1 VYVASVALA
10 VLVTA
15 AFATLL
21 VAVAGLRR
29 ESTQARHAEQVIST
43 ANQLETLVLDLETG
57 QRGYAITRDPAFL
70 QPMLSAER
78 VYPGVADRLLRLVDP
93 GERATVV
100 DVRRR
105 IDEYDRVWARRV
117 VALARRDPADAR
129 ALVLTRGGKRR
140 VDAIRTR
147 FDALLDREA
156 ARAASSRHDAERQ
169 GTYVVVVGA
178 TGLAASLVLIGGFAA
193 FLIVRVVRP
202 IRRVS
207 AATQRIAGGEL
218 VHRVPASGADEI
230 GDLGRSFNS
239 MAASLQR
246 TRAES
251 EVQNRDLERLANML
265 RAVLDSTPD
274 GILLTDLDGN
284 VQLSNRP
291 MRRFVEELGI
301 AGGATAIDALLSIES
316 KVADRER
323 YRATMERL
331 RANPEESSMDEFEL
345 IEPHRVFQGFT
356 APVRDDA
363 GNVTG
368 RVWTLR
374 DVTPERELDRM
385 KDEFVATVSHE
396 LRTPLTSMMGFLEML
411 RDGEAGPL
419 TDEQDRFLAIV
430 HRSSQRLQ
438 RLVGD
443 LLFVSRLDASGLQLR
458 IDEMRIDEVVAEA
471 VEANAALARAREIDL
486 RSELQPLRPVPA
498 DRERLAQ
505 VVANLLSN
513 ALKFTPAGGS
523 VTARTFADDGSAVIE
538 IEDTGIGIPEGE
550 QERLFQRFFRS
561 STATAQAIPGTGLGL
576 VITKAITEAHGG
588 EISVSSAPGRGTC
601 FRISIPYDGAPA
613 S

>member
-1 VYVASVALA
+1 
-10 VLVTA
+10 
-15 AFATLL
+15 
-21 VAVAGLRR
+21 
-29 ESTQARHAEQVIST
+29 
-43 ANQLETLVLDLETG
+43 
-57 QRGYAITRDPAFL
+57 
-70 QPMLSAER
+70 
-78 VYPGVADRLLRLVDP
+78 
-93 GERATVV
+93 
-100 DVRRR
+100 
-105 IDEYDRVWARRV
+105 
-117 VALARRDPADAR
+117 
-129 ALVLTRGGKRR
+129 
-140 VDAIRTR
+140 
-147 FDALLDREA
+147 
-156 ARAASSRHDAERQ
+156 
-169 GTYVVVVGA
+169 
-178 TGLAASLVLIGGFAA
+178 
-193 FLIVRVVRP
+193 
-202 IRRVS
+202 
-207 AATQRIAGGEL
+207 
-218 VHRVPASGADEI
+218 
-230 GDLGRSFNS
+230 

-246 TRAES
+246 TQDES
-251 EVQNRDLERLANML
+251 AVQNRDLERLANML
-265 RAVLDSTPD
+265 SAVLDSTPD
-274 GILLTDLDGN
+274 GILLTDLNGN

-291 MRRFVEELGI
+291 MRRFVEELGF
-301 AGGATAIDALLSIES
+301 ARSGTVIDALLSIES
-316 KVADRER
+316 KVTDPER

-345 IEPHRVFQGFT
+345 IDPHRVFQGFT

-363 GNVTG
+363 GNVVG

-374 DVTPERELDRM
+374 EMTAERELDRM

-419 TDEQDRFLAIV
+419 TEEQDRFLAIV

-576 VITKAITEAHGG
+576 VITKAITDAHGG

-601 FRISIPYDGAPA
+601 FRVSIPYRGAPA
-613 S
+613 L